1 MDIGQFLT
9 IFKRNLVILIAIPLL
24 LAFVTY
30 FLTRNQTLEYQSEVL
45 IYTGITTGYSIES
58 NTQQSANF
66 FTTSAQFDNIITMLS
81 SRQNIVETSIWLIAQ
96 DLSLET
102 YNPQYISENHYNKLM
117 QFIPKRIKD
126 LVVKHNKSGIER
138 EKEEQIN
145 VLEKEI
151 NALERV
157 ITKKKNKAAQNKY
170 RQDGSISQ
178 DYESSIG
185 VGKDRASIVSNND
198 NFVFHEVQQGESLSE
213 LASRYGVSR
222 GQLMETNNLTSEDL
236 SSGQS
241 LIIRKST
248 PSTVSSKYHTVQRGE
263 TLYSIAK
270 RYGIN
275 ISKLRE
281 LNNLNNRSLTPGQK
295 IIIEQGYNSSNEDYS
310 YDYAVKQVSPGTY
323 IQSDPI
329 MLSSD
334 NGYDATGDDGYTGS
348 TLKVRTTLE
357 RTTLDLGGG
366 SNSVHDNIIPPGINR
381 NDFQKTFNNLMG
393 FYSSSDTNFLYG
405 LLHYGQHSHYSIT
418 KLSGLQVYREKNSDM
433 IKLIYS
439 ADDPG
444 ICQQTLKIV
453 SKVFMKNY
461 KLLRENET
469 NLVIK
474 YFEEQV
480 ALADK
485 KLQEAEDRLLKF
497 NMKNNIINYYE
508 QSKYIA
514 SQKEDLD
521 LYYQNEQVRMASSA
535 SALRELELNL
545 TARDSIYLKS
555 DEVNQLKKELSDISE
570 AIVINELS
578 ESYDERTK
586 NKLNMLRI
594 RQKELKDQI
603 KFYVDQLY
611 LYSHSTQGMPIKT
624 LLDEWLENT
633 LNYEEA
639 KAALIVLARRKM
651 DFVRTY
657 QKFAPLGAML
667 KRIEREIKV
676 AEQSYLELLRSLN
689 AARMK
694 QQRLDMQTNIKV
706 VDAAYFP
713 ISPKASKTKIF
724 IAAAFM
730 FGLLLVAFVILVL
743 EYFDSSVKSP
753 KRVAYETKM
762 KLAGAY
768 PRIGSSAQAL
778 ELAAIS
784 NRLIDIIIQKL
795 KLSLDKKEDPNEK
808 PKIVM
813 VFSTQD
819 RMGKTLIMQKI
830 INRLREM
837 GQNILFANYSKDNS
851 VEIEEDYNYSYTY
864 PISDNFID
872 IGSLSELL
880 DGKYIRK
887 QNYAYDYIFIEI
899 PSIVYNN
906 YPLKLVNEAD
916 SLLYVI
922 SAASSLDMADRS
934 ALETMAEVA
943 QVEPMVILNE
953 VELSNLEDLLSSVP
967 KSKSRVVF
975 TKVKYILTYPLK
987 YKVHIKKEE

>member
-1 MDIGQFLT
+1 MDIGQFLKL
-9 IFKRNLVILIAIPLL
+9 FKRNLVILVAIPLL
-24 LAFVTY
+24 LAFVVY

-58 NTQQSANF
+58 NSQQSANF
-66 FTTSAQFDNIITMLS
+66 FTTSAQFDNIIAMLS
-81 SRQNIVETSIWLIAQ
+81 SRQTIVETSLWLLAQ
-96 DLSLET
+96 DLSLEQ
-102 YNPQYISENHYNKLM
+102 YNNQYISEDHYKKL
-117 QFIPKRIKD
+117 QAFIPKRIKD
-126 LVVKHNKSGIER
+126 LVVKYNKSGIER
-138 EKEEQIN
+138 EKEAQIN
-145 VLEKEI
+145 NLEKEI
-151 NALERV
+151 NALERE
-157 ITKKKNKAAQNKY
+157 ITKKKNRAAQNKSY
-170 RQDGSISQ
+170 QDGSIDPSHQ
-178 DYESSIG
+178 SSAG
-185 VGKDRASIVSNND
+185 VGKEEASVVNSNDD

-222 GQLMETNNLTSEDL
+222 GQLMQINNLTSDEL

-241 LIIRKST
+241 LIIKKST
-248 PSTVSSKYHTVQRGE
+248 PSTVTSKYHTVQRGE

-281 LNNLNNRSLTPGQK
+281 LNNLNNRSLAPGQK
-295 IIIEQGYNSSNEDYS
+295 IIIEQGYNTSTATNDYS
-310 YDYAVKQVSPGTY
+310 YDYAVKQVSSDTY
-323 IQSDPI
+323 YLEEPVGSD
-329 MLSSD
+329 D
-334 NGYDATGDDGYTGS
+334 YAGS
-348 TLKVRTTLE
+348 TTTVRTTLG
-357 RTTLDLGGG
+357 TN
-366 SNSVHDNIIPPGINR
+366 SNSSAINESIIPPGINHD
-381 NDFQKTFNNLMG
+381 DFQKTFNNLMS
-393 FYSSSDTNFLYG
+393 FYSSSDTNFIYG
-405 LLHYGQHSHYSIT
+405 LLHYGQHAHYSID
-418 KLSGLQVYREKNSDM
+418 KLLGLQVFREKNSDM
-433 IKLIYS
+433 IKIIYS
-439 ADDPG
+439 TDDPG
-444 ICQQTLKIV
+444 ICQQTLKII

-521 LYYQNEQVRMASSA
+521 LYYQNEQVRMASSS
-535 SALRELELNL
+535 SALRELETSL

-555 DEVNQLKKELSDISE
+555 DEVNQMKKELADISE

-586 NKLNMLRI
+586 NKLNMLRV

-611 LYSHSTQGMPIKT
+611 LYSHSTQGMPILT
-624 LLDEWLENT
+624 LLDEWLANT

-730 FGLLLVAFVILVL
+730 FGLFMVVFVILAL

-753 KRVAYETKM
+753 RRVIYETKL
-762 KLAGAY
+762 KLAGAF
-768 PRIGSSAQAL
+768 PRIGSSAQAR
-778 ELAAIS
+778 ELAVIS
-784 NRLIDIIIQKL
+784 NRLIDIIIQNL
-795 KLSLDKKEDPNEK
+795 KLSLGKLEDEDKK
-808 PKIVM
+808 PKLVLI
-813 VFSTQD
+813 FSTQSG
-819 RMGKTLIMQKI
+819 MGKTLLTQKI

-837 GQNILFANYSKDNS
+837 GQNVLFANYSKDNDH
-851 VEIEEDYNYSYTY
+851 EIEEDYNYSITY
-864 PISDNFID
+864 PIGDNFID
-872 IGSLSELL
+872 ISSLPELL
-880 DGKYIRK
+880 DGKNIRK
-887 QNYAYDYIFIEI
+887 QNYGYDYIFIEI

-906 YPLKLVNEAD
+906 YPLKVVNMAD
-916 SLLYVI
+916 SLLYII
-922 SAASSLDMADRS
+922 SATSSLSKADRN
-934 ALETMAEVA
+934 ALETFNEVSES
-943 QVEPMVILNE
+943 EPMVVLNE
-953 VELSNLEDLLSSVP
+953 VELYNLEEILTSVP
-967 KSKSRVVF
+967 KYTRRGMIFK
-975 TKVKYILTYPLK
+975 KVKYVLTYPFK
-987 YKVHIKKEE
+987 YKIHINKED